1 MDIRHP
7 FEWISESEQKVAF
20 WTLFTVTV
28 VVIGFMQIVSAPLIT
43 DAAPQGIVSFEF
55 AGDLSTAEK
64 IIDSW
69 GQEERIYA
77 GLSLGLDYLFLVL
90 YSCTI
95 ALGCMLAARS
105 MLTELFRKM
114 GAALAWTQFVAAL
127 LDCVEN
133 FALIKLLLGSV
144 EEVWAGLAFWC
155 AGPKFFI
162 VGAGLGY
169 VVIGAIV
176 FLIRRFKS

>member
-7 FEWISESEQKVAF
+7 FEWLPESEQKTAF
-20 WTLFTVTV
+20 WTLFVVTV
-28 VVIGFMQIVSAPLIT
+28 VVVVFMQLVSAPLII

-55 AGDLSTAEK
+55 AGDLSNAQK

-95 ALGCMLAARS
+95 ALGCILAARGMS
-105 MLTELFRKM
+105 AGFFVTA
-114 GAALAWTQFVAAL
+114 GVALAWAQFAAAL
-127 LDCVEN
+127 LDCMEN
-133 FALIKLLLGSV
+133 FALIKLLLGSG
-144 EEVWAGLAFWC
+144 EAVWPSLAFWC
-155 AGPKFFI
+155 AGPKFLI
-162 VGAGLGY
+162 VGVGLVY
-169 VVIGAIV
+169 VVIGAVV
-176 FLIRRFKS
+176 FLFRRSR

>member
-7 FEWISESEQKVAF
+7 FEWLPESKQKAAF
-20 WTLFTVTV
+20 WILFSVTI
-28 VVIGFMQIVSAPLIT
+28 VVIVFMQIVSAPLIT

-55 AGDLSTAEK
+55 AGDLPNAEK

-69 GQEERIYA
+69 GEEERIYA
-77 GLSLGLDYLFLVL
+77 GLGLGLDYLFLAL

-95 ALGCMLAARS
+95 ALGCILAARG
-105 MLTELFRKM
+105 MLTEFFAKA
-114 GAALAWTQFVAAL
+114 GVALAWAQFAAAL

-133 FALIKLLLGSV
+133 FALIKLLLGSGDAL
-144 EEVWAGLAFWC
+144 WPRLAFWC

-162 VGAGLGY
+162 VGTGLVY
-169 VVIGAIV
+169 VVIGAVV
-176 FLIRRFKS
+176 FLIRRSR

>member
-7 FEWISESEQKVAF
+7 FEWLPESEQQAAF
-20 WTLFTVTV
+20 WTLFAVTV
-28 VVIGFMQIVSAPLIT
+28 VVIGFIQIVSSPLIT
-43 DAAPQGIVSFEF
+43 DVAPQGIISFEF
-55 AGDLSTAEK
+55 AGDLPNAEK

-95 ALGCMLAARS
+95 ALGCILAARGMS
-105 MLTELFRKM
+105 IELFIKA
-114 GAALAWTQFVAAL
+114 GVVFAWAQFAAAL
-127 LDCVEN
+127 LDCTEN
-133 FALIKLLLGSV
+133 FALIKLLLGSG
-144 EEVWAGLAFWC
+144 EAAWPRLAFWC

-162 VGAGLGY
+162 VGVGIVY
-169 VVIGAIV
+169 VVIGAVV
-176 FLIRRFKS
+176 FLIRRSR

>member
-1 MDIRHP
+1 MNIRNP
-7 FEWISESEQKVAF
+7 FGWLPESEQKTAF
-20 WTLFTVTV
+20 WTLFAVTI
-28 VVIGFMQIVSAPLIT
+28 VVIIFMQIVSAPLIT

-55 AGDLSTAEK
+55 AGNLPNAER

-95 ALGCMLAARS
+95 ALGCILGARGMS
-105 MLTELFRKM
+105 TDFFVK
-114 GAALAWTQFVAAL
+114 GGVVLAWAQFSAAF

-133 FALIKLLLGSV
+133 FALIKLLLGSG
-144 EEVWAGLAFWC
+144 EAVWPSLAFWC

-162 VGAGLGY
+162 VGAGLVY
-169 VVIGAIV
+169 VVIGAAA
-176 FLIRRFKS
+176 FLIRRSP